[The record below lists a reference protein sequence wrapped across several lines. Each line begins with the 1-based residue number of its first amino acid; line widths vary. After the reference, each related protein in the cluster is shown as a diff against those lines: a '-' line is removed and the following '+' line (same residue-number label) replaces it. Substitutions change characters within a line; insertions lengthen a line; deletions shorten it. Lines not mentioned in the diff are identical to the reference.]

1 MGLSH
6 IYRNVK
12 QAMPGI
18 SLEDARA
25 FAVYLRDEAAKPF
38 LTTDVVFDIEP
49 NRQLAAYAE
58 GFRNINRT
66 FGKFGSRGFDFDEPG
81 LSDKVDLW
89 RAVIDLE
96 DYSKGALRVGR
107 DVHQKLTEMG
117 LPEILMQPTRVRLDN
132 VRLSSPDLIRKLHL
146 NSEFPRIVP
155 SKLLRWPCGAE
166 RGDSLR
172 STPIKLDSAFLSSDD
187 LEDLRTYDPRQAYI
201 DRMMDKRHRDW
212 QEQNGLAPS
221 PRERFNKLL
230 TSLTTSEALDTLSE
244 QKRHE
249 ILGTPYGAHT
259 LEAHTD
265 CKIHGCAI
273 CEGGLAYCKVC
284 GGAEASLPTECPGEK
299 MSAQTADDVVACRM
313 DFKGGK
319 WIKTQDDPK

>member
-6 IYRNVK
+6 VYRNVK
-12 QAMPGI
+12 NARPDL

-25 FAVYLRDEAAKPF
+25 FAVYLLE
-38 LTTDVVFDIEP
+38 DVRSTFFSDRMHLDIEP
-49 NRQLAAYAE
+49 NRQLATYAE

-66 FGKFGSRGFDFDEPG
+66 FGKMGSRLTALFDIENYGKAG
-81 LSDKVDLW
+81 L
-89 RAVIDLE
+89 
-96 DYSKGALRVGR
+96 
-107 DVHQKLTEMG
+107 
-117 LPEILMQPTRVRLDN
+117 EIGHKIHIDN
-132 VRLSSPDLIRKLHL
+132 VRLSSPAMIRKLRL
-146 NSEFPRIVP
+146 NSEFPRF
-155 SKLLRWPCGAE
+155 LRWPCSGE
-166 RGDSLR
+166 SLR
-172 STPIKLDSAFLSSDD
+172 STPIKLDRFLSSDD

-221 PRERFNKLL
+221 PRERFDKLV
-230 TSLTTSEALDTLSE
+230 TSMSSQWAKDSAEGFLSE
-244 QKRHE
+244 QQRRE

-259 LEAHTD
+259 LETHTN
-265 CKIHGCAI
+265 CKYQHCSI
-273 CEGGLAYCKVC
+273 CDGGLAYCKVC

>member
-6 IYRNVK
+6 IYRAVK

-25 FAVYLRDEAAKPF
+25 FAVYLRDDAAKPF
-38 LTTDVVFDIEP
+38 LALGVDVDIYPNQQIATYAAGLLNFNGSFGKMGSKHQTWLFDIE
-49 NRQLAAYAE
+49 
-58 GFRNINRT
+58 
-66 FGKFGSRGFDFDEPG
+66 
-81 LSDKVDLW
+81 
-89 RAVIDLE
+89 
-96 DYSKGALRVGR
+96 DYSASLDRNDGR
-107 DVHQKLTEMG
+107 ISLK
-117 LPEILMQPTRVRLDN
+117 N
-132 VRLSSPDLIRKLHL
+132 VRPSYPELIRKLRL

-230 TSLTTSEALDTLSE
+230 TSLTTSEALETLSE
-244 QKRHE
+244 QKRRE

-259 LEAHTD
+259 LETHTD